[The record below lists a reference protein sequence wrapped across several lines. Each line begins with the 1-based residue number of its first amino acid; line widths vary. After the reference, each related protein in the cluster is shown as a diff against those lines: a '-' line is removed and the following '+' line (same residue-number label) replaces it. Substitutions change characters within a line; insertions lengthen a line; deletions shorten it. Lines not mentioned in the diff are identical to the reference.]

1 MDAARG
7 AFCTPL
13 YFPVED
19 RQQPCYNGSLFVVC
33 RRRRAP
39 LTGCHCRMRWCDTMR
54 VITGRAKG
62 HRLKAPK
69 GLNTRPMLDRVKE
82 SLFSVLE
89 GYGPIRGRV
98 LDLYAGTGSLGIE
111 CLSRGASAADFVEQ
125 SAHVC
130 RIIHDN
136 LEHTRFA
143 DVGRVHCMPV
153 ARYLNEARGRQTY
166 DIIIMDPPYADPH
179 IEATIRTIT
188 ESDLATPEGLL
199 IVGHSPR
206 VVLADAYGAWNRLK
220 FRRLG
225 DSCFSIYEQTA

>member
-1 MDAARG
+1 
-7 AFCTPL
+7 
-13 YFPVED
+13 
-19 RQQPCYNGSLFVVC
+19 
-33 RRRRAP
+33 
-39 LTGCHCRMRWCDTMR
+39 MR

-69 GLNTRPMLDRVKE
+69 GLGTRPMLDRVKE

-111 CLSRGASAADFVEQ
+111 FLSRGASGADFVEQ

-130 RIIHDN
+130 AFIREN
-136 LEHTRFA
+136 LAHTKL
-143 DVGRVHCMPV
+143 DELGRVHQMPV
-153 ARYLNEARGRQTY
+153 ERFLLGQRGDAQFDY
-166 DIIIMDPPYADPH
+166 IMMDPPYADPA
-179 IEATIRTIT
+179 IERTVRLVQEMGVGRPGT
-188 ESDLATPEGLL
+188 LL

-206 VVLADAYGAWNRLK
+206 VILADGYPGLFRIK

-225 DSCFSIYEQTA
+225 DSCFSIYEHGDAPPPADVDSRESAAPV